1 MLWLKE
7 RYYWAWTLNLLGP
20 GLLISP
26 MLCLGWQY
34 QARGCSLPGLISS
47 IGDLCFLFDSWCCWL
62 ANDELHWKNIPCKLK
77 SWNLDLFFFCRKIE
91 ETTPFTVQCHKLF
104 LFLKGDC
111 RMRGQVSKAI
121 ISRFTIFTPSIG
133 PWPWPRRYSIP
144 FISSFLLILILWTF
158 SNPNITFLLLT
169 TISFDDSSYQ
179 FELLNHSQ
187 IWFKSFRTL
196 SYSLILYIWSTSVY
210 NICIQLC
217 HIFLLVDL
225 NVAYSWLE
233 DMGWCY
239 SMSGVACLIHEH

>member
-1 MLWLKE
+1 MF
-7 RYYWAWTLNLLGP
+7 YYIYPQHWALTLTPSVFYPIHLQLPSNSHSLNL
-20 GLLISP
+20 
-26 MLCLGWQY
+26 
-34 QARGCSLPGLISS
+34 
-47 IGDLCFLFDSWCCWL
+47 F
-62 ANDELHWKNIPCKLK
+62 K
-77 SWNLDLFFFCRKIE
+77 SKH
-91 ETTPFTVQCHKLF
+91 T
-104 LFLKGDC
+104 
-111 RMRGQVSKAI
+111 S
-121 ISRFTIFTPSIG
+121 
-133 PWPWPRRYSIP
+133 
-144 FISSFLLILILWTF
+144 
-158 SNPNITFLLLT
+158 LLLT

-187 IWFKSFRTL
+187 IWFKSFRIL